1 MIAHRLD
8 IAFWGSHH
16 VLLVLGVLG
25 VDDLVLIKFN
35 LDSLPICAAC
45 FVGAGD

>member
-1 MIAHRLD
+1 MIAHQID

-16 VLLVLGVLG
+16 VLLVLGVFG

-35 LDSLPICAAC
+35 LDPLPICAA
-45 FVGAGD
+45 FFIGVGD